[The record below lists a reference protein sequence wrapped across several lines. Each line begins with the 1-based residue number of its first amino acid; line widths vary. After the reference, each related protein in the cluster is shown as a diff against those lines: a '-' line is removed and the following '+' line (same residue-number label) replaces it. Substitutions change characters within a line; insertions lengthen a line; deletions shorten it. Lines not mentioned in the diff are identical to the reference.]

1 MIDRLDDS
9 PAEIPVERIAALADA
24 AFLEDLARSFLRIN
38 VRAKG
43 SGTAAR
49 AVADASAQEFA
60 MRAERLHLIAQRLRG
75 MQP

>member
-9 PAEIPVERIAALADA
+9 PAKIPAERMAALADA
-24 AFLEDLARSFLRIN
+24 SFLEDLARSFLRIN